1 MRIAG
6 IPVRGAQAG
15 SALVVTLILLTVLT
29 VVGVAGMGVSILQQR
44 MAGNLRDGIQVF
56 EATESALRLCE
67 KYVLAGRSDAT
78 GRSDTA
84 ELAEFAMGTA
94 VAPVQAELFR
104 PAPAEP
110 LAAKGATDYR
120 LRCLIEFTGPA
131 DVSRTG
137 DSVRRPGVGGGRTGY
152 RITAAG
158 ARVRKGRIGPVRP
171 TVILQSDVLTRD

>member
-6 IPVRGAQAG
+6 SPVHGKQAG

-67 KYVLAGRSDAT
+67 KYVLAGRSDAS

-84 ELAEFAMGTA
+84 ELAGFSAGAA
-94 VAPVQAELFR
+94 VAPARAELFR
-104 PAPAEP
+104 PASADS
-110 LAAKGATDYR
+110 LAAEGVTAYR

-131 DVSRTG
+131 DASRTG
-137 DSVRRPGVGGGRTGY
+137 DSLRRPGVGGGRAGY

-158 ARVRKGRIGPVRP
+158 ARVRKDAAGPARP